1 MKDKIMN
8 NNSFDNLI
16 TNLDEITLEKL
27 NNNNIYTVND
37 LWKLKRK
44 DLKGFDLND
53 NEIKQIIIKMQL
65 HGIDLNRRIY
75 K

>member
-1 MKDKIMN
+1 MN
-8 NNSFDNLI
+8 NNTFDNVI
-16 TNLDEITLEKL
+16 TNLEDITLQKL
-27 NNNNIYTVND
+27 NNNNIHTVND
-37 LWKLKRK
+37 LWNLKRK
-44 DLKGFDLND
+44 DLKSFDLND